1 MFLRFLYILRV
12 VAVAVAVAVTVTVA
26 VAVIA
31 CMTDENGDLY
41 YCSSILNKTKISSTV
56 L

>member
-12 VAVAVAVAVTVTVA
+12 VAVAVAVA

-41 YCSSILNKTKISSTV
+41 YCSSILNNTKISSTV